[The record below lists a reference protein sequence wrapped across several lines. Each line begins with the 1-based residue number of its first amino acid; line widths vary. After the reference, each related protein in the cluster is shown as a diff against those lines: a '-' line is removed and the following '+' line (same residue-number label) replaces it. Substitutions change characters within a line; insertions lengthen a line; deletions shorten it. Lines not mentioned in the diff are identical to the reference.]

1 MFYKTCFTLLDSFDH
16 PVKHRPTLFYKT
28 MLDDILRCF
37 TRFDGALKCNDQS
50 NYGKVGFC
58 LHCFSFRIGWV
69 TLQQNLHFFHHFWWF
84 VVWLKNK
91 RGRVNK
97 CGRVSPKTWWVFI
110 LTWSVLCILQIMS
123 VDWMKFWLKRFK
135 SSLNW
140 EVRFFLLILDFV
152 I

>member
-1 MFYKTCFTLLDSFDH
+1 MFYVVGLVWPPRKTSPNIVLQNSFGWYFTMFYSFGRGFKKQWPIELRQGWLLLTLLLLQD
-16 PVKHRPTLFYKT
+16 R
-28 MLDDILRCF
+28 LRYF
-37 TRFDGALKCNDQS
+37 TTESSC
-50 NYGKVGFC
+50 
-58 LHCFSFRIGWV
+58 
-69 TLQQNLHFFHHFWWF
+69 FHHFWWF
-84 VVWLKNK
+84 IVWIKNK
-91 RGRVNK
+91 GGRVK
-97 CGRVSPKTWWVFI
+97 KRGRVSPKTWWVFI